1 MERYFL
7 RTILFVGALLMS
19 SLFYRFIPDNRLF
32 SKGDF
37 KLKETRTDPVFLT
50 TPDVWVDSV
59 LNTMTPEQRVA
70 QMIMIAAYSNN
81 NPANE
86 KEVEK
91 LVRENGV
98 GGVVFFQG
106 SPGRQARLTNLYQSV
121 SKIPLL
127 IGMDA
132 EWGLAMRLDSTIRY
146 PKQMMLGGI
155 QDDRLIFDM
164 GGQIAEQLKRLGV
177 HINFAPVIDINN
189 NSNNPVIDC
198 RSFGE
203 DRNNVTRKAL
213 FYMIGLE
220 NKGILAVAKHFPGHG
235 DTDKDSHD
243 ELPVIKYDRKRLDS
257 LELFPY
263 KELIYNGL
271 SGVMTAHLQIPVLES
286 RLNMPASLS
295 NIITDSLLRH
305 DLQFKG
311 LIFTDALNMKAIS
324 GFYKPEESVE
334 LAINAGNDILL
345 MPDDVPGV
353 IDAIVKQIKKGNI
366 PQEEIDSHCRRILA
380 AKYFAGLN
388 HYHPIELANLD
399 KDLNKPEYRLLQRR
413 LIISALTVLQN
424 RNSLL
429 PLKHLD
435 SLKIASL
442 VLSTDRDTSFQ
453 QALGLYGRVDCF
465 RLKGDGLDNLDSIYN
480 ALKKYN
486 LIIGSVHSTDIRSI
500 RKYGISDCMVD
511 IIDTLAQT
519 GKLMLDVFA
528 DPYVLNRFHNLDKL
542 KALVVSYENSSAVQ
556 ELSAQL
562 IFGAIS
568 SHGTLSV
575 SAGKWKSL
583 ASGIPVNAIGRL
595 GFSLPIDAGM
605 NEDTLRRINDI
616 IADAISKQAM
626 PGCQVLVARHGM
638 VIMNKAYGSPLYN
651 CSKPVKSTDLYD
663 LASVTKVVAT
673 TQAMMRLT
681 DEGCVDVNQKL
692 SAYLPYLDETN
703 KKNMVIRDMLLHQ
716 AGLAAFMQFYFAT
729 MEPVFKNQQLI
740 SSKQTDSNP
749 IKIGANQYLNRY
761 TRYKSNIISN
771 HYSDLYPLKVAD
783 RMYIVRSWVDTI
795 YNGIAKSSL
804 SAKKEYLYSDLGFML
819 MKQLVDSV
827 TRVPFDAYLDSAFYR
842 KLGADRL
849 CFNPLNRFSKQEIA
863 PTEDDQLFRKQ
874 LVHGYVH
881 DPRAAMLGGV
891 SGHAGLFGDALD
903 VAKVLQMMLNHGEY
917 GAERFITP
925 ETIKL
930 FTEKPLSAGNRRGLG
945 FDKPEPDK
953 TKPQPTCDGPSL
965 SSYGH
970 TGFTGNMIWVDP
982 AYDLIYIFL
991 SNRVY
996 PDAENTKLAEMNVRT
1011 NVQQVVYNALIKH

>member
-1 MERYFL
+1 MDRYFL
-7 RTILFVGALLMS
+7 RTILIVGALVMS
-19 SLFYRFIPDNRLF
+19 SLFYRFIPDNNLF
-32 SKGDF
+32 SNGDF
-37 KLKETRTDPVFLT
+37 KLKETRTDPVFLS

-81 NPANE
+81 NPVNE

-91 LVRENGV
+91 LVKENGV
-98 GGVVFFQG
+98 GGLVFFQG
-106 SPGRQARLTNLYQSV
+106 SPGRQARLTNLYQSA

-127 IGMDA
+127 IAMDA

-164 GGQIAEQLKRLGV
+164 GNQIAEQLKRLGV

-189 NSNNPVIDC
+189 NSNNPVIDS

-203 DRNNVTRKAL
+203 ERNNVTRKAL

-235 DTDKDSHD
+235 DTDRDSHD
-243 ELPVIKYDRKRLDS
+243 ELPVIKYDKKRLDS

-271 SGVMTAHLQIPVLES
+271 SGVMTGHLQIPVLES
-286 RLNMPASLS
+286 RKNIPASLS

-305 DLQFKG
+305 ELQFKG

-324 GFYKPEESVE
+324 NFYKPEESAE
-334 LAINAGNDILL
+334 LAIIAGNDILL

-353 IDAIVKQIKKGNI
+353 IEKIVKQIKKGNI
-366 PQEEIDSHCRRILA
+366 SQEEIDSHCRRILA

-388 HYHPIELANLD
+388 HYHPVELANLD
-399 KDLNKPEYRLLQRR
+399 KDLNKPEYRLLQRQ
-413 LIISALTVLQN
+413 LISSALTVLQN
-424 RNSLL
+424 RNNLL
-429 PLKHLD
+429 PLRHLD
-435 SLKIASL
+435 SLNIAS
-442 VLSTDRDTSFQ
+442 VVISSDRDTSFQ
-453 QALGLYGRVDCF
+453 QALGLYGRVDYF
-465 RLKGDGLDNLDSIYN
+465 RLKGDGFDNLDSIYN

-486 LIIGSVHSTDIRSI
+486 LVIASVHSTDIRSV
-500 RKYGISDCMVD
+500 RKYGISDCMID

-542 KALVVSYENSSAVQ
+542 KALVVSYENSSTVQ

-562 IFGAIS
+562 IYGAIS
-568 SHGTLSV
+568 AHGTLSV

-583 ASGIPVNAIGRL
+583 TSGIPVNAIGRL
-595 GFSLPIDAGM
+595 RFSLPLEAGM
-605 NEDTLRRINDI
+605 NEDTLRRINYI
-616 IADAISKQAM
+616 IADAISKQAL

-638 VIMNKAYGSPLYN
+638 VIMNKSFGNPVYS
-651 CSKPVKSTDLYD
+651 STKPVRSADLYD

-673 TQAMMRLT
+673 TQAVMRLT
-681 DEGCVDVNQKL
+681 DEGCIDINQKL

-703 KKNMVIRDMLLHQ
+703 KKNMVIKDLLLHQ
-716 AGLAAFMQFYFAT
+716 AGLAAFIQFYFAA

-740 SSKQTDSNP
+740 SNKQTDSNP
-749 IKIGANQYLNRY
+749 IKIGPNQYLNRY

-783 RMYIVRSWVDTI
+783 HMYIIRSWVDTI
-795 YNGIAKSSL
+795 YNGIAKSNLSL
-804 SAKKEYLYSDLGFML
+804 KKEYLYSDLGFML
-819 MKQLVDSV
+819 LKQLVDSV
-827 TRVPFDAYLDSAFYR
+827 TKVPFDAYLDSAFYR

-849 CFNPLNRFSKQEIA
+849 CFNPLSRFSKSEIA

-881 DPRAAMLGGV
+881 DPRAAMLGGI

-917 GAERFITP
+917 GGERFITP
-925 ETIKL
+925 ETIEL
-930 FTEKPLSAGNRRGLG
+930 FTEKPLSSGNRRGLG

-953 TKPQPTCDGPSL
+953 SKPQPTCDGPSPE
-965 SSYGH
+965 SYGH

-982 AYDLIYIFL
+982 AYDLIYVFL

-1011 NVQQVVYNALIKH
+1011 NVQQAVYNALVKH

>member
-1 MERYFL
+1 MDRYFL
-7 RTILFVGALLMS
+7 RTILIVGALVLS
-19 SLFYRFIPDNRLF
+19 SLFYRFIPDNNLF
-32 SKGDF
+32 SKADF
-37 KLKETRTDPVFLT
+37 KLKETRTDPVFLN

-81 NPANE
+81 NALNE

-98 GGVVFFQG
+98 GGLVFFQG
-106 SPGRQARLTNLYQSV
+106 SPGKQARLTNLYQSA

-127 IGMDA
+127 IAMDA

-164 GGQIAEQLKRLGV
+164 GNQIAEQLKRLGV

-189 NSNNPVIDC
+189 NSNNPVIDS

-220 NKGILAVAKHFPGHG
+220 NKGILSVAKHFPGHG
-235 DTDKDSHD
+235 DTDRDSHD
-243 ELPVIKYDRKRLDS
+243 ELPLIKYDRNRLDS

-263 KELIYNGL
+263 KELIFNGL

-286 RLNMPASLS
+286 RTNMPASLS
-295 NIITDSLLRH
+295 SIITDSLLRQEMH
-305 DLQFKG
+305 FKG

-324 GFYKPEESVE
+324 NAYKPEESAE
-334 LAINAGNDILL
+334 LAIRAGNDILL
-345 MPDDVPGV
+345 MPDDVPAV
-353 IDAIVKQIKKGNI
+353 IEDIISLIKKGEI
-366 PQEEIDSHCRRILA
+366 SQESIDSHCRRILA

-388 HYHPIELANLD
+388 HYHPVELANLYN
-399 KDLNKPEYRLLQRR
+399 DLNKPEYRLLQRQ
-413 LIISALTVLQN
+413 LAGSALTVLQN

-429 PLKHLD
+429 PLRHLD
-435 SLKIASL
+435 SLKIASV
-442 VLSTDRDTSFQ
+442 VLSSDRDTSFQ

-465 RLKGDGLDNLDSIYN
+465 RLKGDGFDNLDSIYTE
-480 ALKKYN
+480 LKNYN
-486 LIIGSVHSTDIRSI
+486 LIIASVHSTDIRSVK
-500 RKYGISDCMVD
+500 KYGISDCMVD
-511 IIDTLAQT
+511 IVDTLAQT
-519 GKLMLDVFA
+519 GKLLLDVFA
-528 DPYVLNRFHNLDKL
+528 NPYVLNRFHNLDKA
-542 KALVVSYENSSAVQ
+542 KALVLSYENSPLVQ
-556 ELSAQL
+556 ELSAQV
-562 IFGAIS
+562 IYGAIGA
-568 SHGTLSV
+568 HGTLSV

-583 ASGIPVNAIGRL
+583 TSGIPVNAIGRL
-595 GFSLPIDAGM
+595 RFSLPLEAGM

-638 VIMNKAYGSPLYN
+638 VIMNKSFGN
-651 CSKPVKSTDLYD
+651 PVYKSTTPASSRDLYD

-673 TQAMMRLT
+673 TQAVMRLT
-681 DEGCVDVNQKL
+681 DEGCVDINQKL

-703 KKNMVIRDMLLHQ
+703 KKNMVIKDMLLHQ
-716 AGLAAFMQFYFAT
+716 AGLVAFMQFYFST

-740 SSKQTDSNP
+740 SNKQTDSNP
-749 IKIGANQYLNRY
+749 IRIGPNQYLNRY

-771 HYSDLYPLKVAD
+771 HFSDLYPLKVAD
-783 RMYIVRSWVDTI
+783 NMYIVKSWVDTI
-795 YNGIAKSSL
+795 YNGIAKSGL
-804 SAKKEYLYSDLGFML
+804 SQKKEYLYSDLGFML
-819 MKQLVDSV
+819 MKQLVDTV
-827 TRVPFDAYLDSAFYR
+827 THVAFDTYLDSVFYK

-849 CFNPLNRFSKQEIA
+849 CFNPLDRFSKREIA

-874 LVHGYVH
+874 LVQGYVH

-903 VAKVLQMMLNHGEY
+903 VAKVLQMMLNQGEY
-917 GAERFITP
+917 GGEQFITP
-925 ETIKL
+925 ETIRM

-953 TKPQPTCDGPSL
+953 SKPQPTCEGPSPE
-965 SSYGH
+965 SYGH

-982 AYDLIYIFL
+982 AYDLIYVFL

-1011 NVQQVVYNALIKH
+1011 NVQQAVYNALIKH

>member
-1 MERYFL
+1 MDRYFL
-7 RTILFVGALLMS
+7 RTILIVAALVMS
-19 SLFYRFIPDNRLF
+19 SLFYRFIPDNNLF

-37 KLKETRTDPVFLT
+37 KLKESRTDPVFLN

-81 NPANE
+81 NPVNE

-98 GGVVFFQG
+98 GGLVFFQG

-121 SKIPLL
+121 SRIPLL

-164 GGQIAEQLKRLGV
+164 GNQIAEQLKRLGV

-189 NSNNPVIDC
+189 NSNNPVIDS

-203 DRNNVTRKAL
+203 ERNNVTRKAL

-235 DTDKDSHD
+235 DTDRDSHD
-243 ELPVIKYDRKRLDS
+243 ELPVIKYERKRLDS

-271 SGVMTAHLQIPVLES
+271 SGVMTAHLQIPALES
-286 RLNMPASLS
+286 RKNMPASLS
-295 NIITDSLLRH
+295 NIIIDSLLRH
-305 DLQFKG
+305 ELQFKG

-324 GFYKPEESVE
+324 NFYKPEESAE
-334 LAINAGNDILL
+334 LAIKAGNDILL

-353 IDAIVKQIKKGNI
+353 IEKIVKQIKNGSI
-366 PQEEIDSHCRRILA
+366 SQAEIDSHCRRILA

-388 HYHPIELANLD
+388 HNRPVELANLD
-399 KDLNKPEYRLLQRR
+399 RDLNKSEYRLLQRQ
-413 LIISALTVLQN
+413 LISSALTVLQN
-424 RNSLL
+424 RNNLL
-429 PLKHLD
+429 PLRHLD
-435 SLKIASL
+435 SLNIASV
-442 VLSTDRDTSFQ
+442 VLSSDRDTSFQ
-453 QALGLYGRVDCF
+453 QALGLYGRVDYF
-465 RLKGDGLDNLDSIYN
+465 RLKGDGFDNLDSIYN

-486 LIIGSVHSTDIRSI
+486 LVIASVHSTDIRSVK
-500 RKYGISDCMVD
+500 KYGISDCMID
-511 IIDTLAQT
+511 IVDTLAQT
-519 GKLMLDVFA
+519 GNLMLNVFA

-542 KALVVSYENSSAVQ
+542 KALVMSYENSSTVQ

-562 IFGAIS
+562 IYGAIS
-568 SHGTLSV
+568 AHGTLSV

-583 ASGIPVNAIGRL
+583 TSGIPVKAIGRL
-595 GFSLPIDAGM
+595 RFSLPLEAGM

-616 IADAISKQAM
+616 IADAISKQAI

-638 VIMNKAYGSPLYN
+638 VILNKAFGN
-651 CSKPVKSTDLYD
+651 PVYKSTQPVRSSDLYD

-673 TQAMMRLT
+673 TQAMMRLS
-681 DEGCVDVNQKL
+681 DEGCIDINQKL
-692 SAYLPYLDETN
+692 SAYLPYFDGTN
-703 KKNMVIRDMLLHQ
+703 KENMVIKDMLLHQ
-716 AGLAAFMQFYFAT
+716 AGLVSFMQFYFAT

-740 SSKQTDSNP
+740 SNRQTDINP
-749 IKIGANQYLNRY
+749 LKIGPYQYMNRY

-783 RMYIVRSWVDTI
+783 HMFIVRSWVDTM
-795 YNGIAKSSL
+795 YNGIAKSNL
-804 SAKKEYLYSDLGFML
+804 SPKKEYLYSDLGFML
-819 MKQLVDSV
+819 LKQLVDTV
-827 TRVPFDAYLDSAFYR
+827 THTPYDTYLDSVFYR

-849 CFNPLNRFSKQEIA
+849 CFNPLNRFSKNEIA
-863 PTEDDQLFRKQ
+863 PTEDDHLFRKQ

-881 DPRAAMLGGV
+881 DPRAAMEGGI

-917 GAERFITP
+917 GGERFITP
-925 ETIKL
+925 ETIEL
-930 FTEKPLSAGNRRGLG
+930 FTEKPFSAGNRRGLG

-953 TKPQPTCDGPSL
+953 SKPQPTCDGPSL
-965 SSYGH
+965 ASYGH

-996 PDAENTKLAEMNVRT
+996 PDAENTKLTEMNVRT
-1011 NVQQVVYNALIKH
+1011 NVQQAVYNALIKH

>member
-1 MERYFL
+1 MDRYFL
-7 RTILFVGALLMS
+7 RTILIVGALVMS
-19 SLFYRFIPDNRLF
+19 SLFYRFIPDNNLY

-37 KLKETRTDPVFLT
+37 KLKETRTDPVFLN

-70 QMIMIAAYSNN
+70 QMIMVAAYSNN

-98 GGVVFFQG
+98 GGLIFFQG
-106 SPGRQARLTNLYQSV
+106 SPGRQARLTNLYQSA

-127 IGMDA
+127 IAMDA

-164 GGQIAEQLKRLGV
+164 GNQIAEQLKRLGV

-189 NSNNPVIDC
+189 NSDNPVIDS

-203 DRNNVTRKAL
+203 ERNNVTRKAL

-235 DTDKDSHD
+235 DTDTDSHD
-243 ELPVIKYDRKRLDS
+243 ELPVINRDKKRLDS

-271 SGVMTAHLQIPVLES
+271 SGVMSGHLQIPVLES
-286 RLNMPASLS
+286 RKNLPASLS

-305 DLQFKG
+305 ELQFKG

-324 GFYKPEESVE
+324 NSYKPEESAE
-334 LAINAGNDILL
+334 LAIKAGNDILL

-353 IDAIVKQIKKGNI
+353 IEKIVKQIKKGNI
-366 PQEEIDSHCRRILA
+366 RQEEIDIHCRRVLA

-388 HYHPIELANLD
+388 HYHPVELANLN
-399 KDLNKPEYRLLQRR
+399 KDLNKPEYRLLQRQ
-413 LIISALTVLQN
+413 LISSALTVLQN
-424 RNSLL
+424 RNNLL
-429 PLKHLD
+429 PLRHLD
-435 SLKIASL
+435 SLHIASV
-442 VLSTDRDTSFQ
+442 VLSSDKDTSFQ
-453 QALGLYGRVDCF
+453 QALGLYGRVDNF
-465 RLKGDGLDNLDSIYN
+465 RLKGDGFDNLDSIFN
-480 ALKKYN
+480 ELKKYN
-486 LIIGSVHSTDIRSI
+486 LVIASLHSTDIRSV

-511 IIDTLAQT
+511 IVDSLAQT

-542 KALVVSYENSSAVQ
+542 KALVVSYENSSVVQ

-562 IFGAIS
+562 IYGAIS
-568 SHGTLSV
+568 AHGTLSV

-583 ASGIPVNAIGRL
+583 TSGIPVNAIGRL
-595 GFSLPIDAGM
+595 RFSLPLEAGM

-616 IADAISKQAM
+616 IADAISKQAL

-638 VIMNKAYGSPLYN
+638 VIMNKSFGNPVYS
-651 CSKPVKSTDLYD
+651 STKPVRSTDLYD

-681 DEGCVDVNQKL
+681 DEGCIDINQKL

-716 AGLAAFMQFYFAT
+716 AGLAAFIQFYFAT

-740 SSKQTDSNP
+740 SNKQTDSNP
-749 IKIGANQYLNRY
+749 IKIGPNQYLNRY

-783 RMYIVRSWVDTI
+783 HMYIASSWVDTI

-804 SAKKEYLYSDLGFML
+804 SPKKEYLYSDLGFML

-827 TRVPFDAYLDSAFYR
+827 TRIPFDAYLDSVLYR

-849 CFNPLNRFSKQEIA
+849 CFNPLSRFSKKEIA

-874 LVHGYVH
+874 LVQGYVH

-891 SGHAGLFGDALD
+891 AGHAGLFGDALD

-917 GAERFITP
+917 GGERFITP
-925 ETIKL
+925 ETIEL
-930 FTEKPLSAGNRRGLG
+930 FTK
-945 FDKPEPDK
+945 
-953 TKPQPTCDGPSL
+953 SL
-965 SSYGH
+965 
-970 TGFTGNMIWVDP
+970 
-982 AYDLIYIFL
+982 
-991 SNRVY
+991 
-996 PDAENTKLAEMNVRT
+996 
-1011 NVQQVVYNALIKH
+1011 

>member
-7 RTILFVGALLMS
+7 RTILVVGALVMS
-19 SLFYRFIPDNRLF
+19 SLFYRFIPDNKLF

-37 KLKETRTDPVFLT
+37 KLKETRTDPVFLN

-81 NPANE
+81 NPVNE

-98 GGVVFFQG
+98 GGLVFFQG
-106 SPGRQARLTNLYQSV
+106 SPGRQARLTNLYQSA

-189 NSNNPVIDC
+189 NSNNPVIDS

-243 ELPVIKYDRKRLDS
+243 ELPVIKYNRKRLDS

-271 SGVMTAHLQIPVLES
+271 SGIMTAHLQIPALES

-324 GFYKPEESVE
+324 NFYKSAESAE
-334 LAINAGNDILL
+334 LAIKAGNDILL

-366 PQEEIDSHCRRILA
+366 SQEEIDSHCRRILS

-388 HYHPIELANLD
+388 HYKPVELANLD
-399 KDLNKPEYRLLQRR
+399 KDLNKPEYRLLQRQ
-413 LIISALTVLQN
+413 LIVSALTVLQN

-429 PLKHLD
+429 PLRHLD
-435 SLKIASL
+435 SLNIASV

-453 QALGLYGRVDCF
+453 QALGLYGRVDYF
-465 RLKGDGLDNLDSIYN
+465 RLKGDGFDNLDSIFN
-480 ALKKYN
+480 ELKKYN
-486 LIIGSVHSTDIRSI
+486 LIIASVHSTDIRSV

-511 IIDTLAQT
+511 IVDTLAQT
-519 GKLMLDVFA
+519 GKVMLDVFA
-528 DPYVLNRFHNLDKL
+528 NPYVLNRFHNLDKL
-542 KALVVSYENSSAVQ
+542 KALVVSYENSSTVQ

-562 IFGAIS
+562 IYGAIS
-568 SHGTLSV
+568 SHGSLSV
-575 SAGKWKSL
+575 STGKWKSL
-583 ASGIPVNAIGRL
+583 APGIPVNAIGRL

-616 IADAISKQAM
+616 IAEAISKQAM

-638 VIMNKAYGSPLYN
+638 VIMNKAFGNPVYN
-651 CSKPVKSTDLYD
+651 CTRPVRSTDLYD

-673 TQAMMRLT
+673 TQAVMRLT
-681 DEGCVDVNQKL
+681 DEGCVDINQKL

-703 KKNMVIRDMLLHQ
+703 KKNMVIKDMLLHQ

-740 SSKQTDSNP
+740 SNKQSDSNP

-783 RMYIVRSWVDTI
+783 DMYIVRSWVDTI
-795 YNGIAKSSL
+795 YNGIAKSNL

-819 MKQLVDSV
+819 MKQLVDTV
-827 TRVPFDAYLDSAFYR
+827 TQVPFDTYLDSAFYR

-849 CFNPLNRFSKQEIA
+849 CFNPLNRFTKQEIA

-917 GAERFITP
+917 GGERFITP

-965 SSYGH
+965 ASYGH

>member
-1 MERYFL
+1 MDRYFL
-7 RTILFVGALLMS
+7 RMILIVGALVLA
-19 SLFYRFIPDNRLF
+19 SLFYRFIPDNNLF

-37 KLKETRTDPVFLT
+37 KLKESRTDPVFLSA
-50 TPDVWVDSV
+50 PDVWVDSV
-59 LNTMTPEQRVA
+59 LNTLTPEQRVA

-81 NPANE
+81 NPVNE

-98 GGVVFFQG
+98 GGLVFFQG

-132 EWGLAMRLDSTIRY
+132 EWGLAMRLDSTVRY

-155 QDDRLIFDM
+155 QDDRMIFDM
-164 GGQIAEQLKRLGV
+164 GNQIAEQLKRLGV

-189 NSNNPVIDC
+189 NSNNPVIDS

-243 ELPVIKYDRKRLDS
+243 ELPVIKYERSRLDS

-263 KELIYNGL
+263 KELIFNGL
-271 SGVMTAHLQIPVLES
+271 SGVMTAHLQVPRLES
-286 RLNMPASLS
+286 RVNMPASLS
-295 NIITDSLLRH
+295 SVITDSILRH
-305 DLQFKG
+305 ELQFKG
-311 LIFTDALNMKAIS
+311 LIFTDAMNMKAIT
-324 GFYKPEESVE
+324 GNYKPEESAE
-334 LAINAGNDILL
+334 LAVKAGNDILL

-353 IDAIVKQIKKGNI
+353 IENIVKLIKNGEI
-366 PQEEIDSHCRRILA
+366 SQAEIDNHCRRILA

-388 HYHPIELANLD
+388 HYQPVELANLG

-413 LIISALTVLQN
+413 LISSALTVLQN
-424 RNSLL
+424 RNGLL
-429 PLKHLD
+429 PLVHLD
-435 SLKIASL
+435 TLNIASV
-442 VLSTDRDTSFQ
+442 VLSADRDTSFQ

-465 RLKGDGLDNLDSIYN
+465 RLKGDGFDNLDSIFT

-486 LIIGSVHSTDIRSI
+486 LVIASVHSTDIRSV

-511 IIDTLAQT
+511 IVDSMANT
-519 GKLMLDVFA
+519 GKIMLDVFA

-542 KALVVSYENSSAVQ
+542 KALVVSYENSSTVQ

-562 IFGAIS
+562 IYGAIGAR
-568 SHGTLSV
+568 GTLSV
-575 SAGKWKSL
+575 SAGKWKSMT
-583 ASGIPVNAIGRL
+583 SGMPVNAVDRL
-595 GFSLPIDAGM
+595 RFGLPLEAGM
-605 NEDTLRRINDI
+605 SEDTLQRINDI

-638 VIMNKAYGSPLYN
+638 VIMNKSFGN
-651 CSKPVKSTDLYD
+651 PVYKSTVPVRSTDLYD

-673 TQAMMRLT
+673 TQAIMKLT
-681 DEGCVDVNQKL
+681 DEGCVDISQKL

-716 AGLAAFMQFYFAT
+716 AGLVSFIQFYFAT

-740 SSKQTDSNP
+740 TNRQTDSNP
-749 IKIGANQYLNRY
+749 IRIGPNQYLNRY

-783 RMYIVRSWVDTI
+783 NMYIVRSWVDTV
-795 YNGIAKSSL
+795 YNGIAKSAL
-804 SAKKEYLYSDLGFML
+804 SQKKEYLYSDLGFMYL
-819 MKQLVDSV
+819 KQLVDTV
-827 TRVPFDAYLDSAFYR
+827 THAPFDVYLDSVFYR

-849 CFNPLNRFSKQEIA
+849 CFNPLDRFSKSEIA
-863 PTEDDQLFRKQ
+863 PTEDDHLFRKQ

-881 DPRAAMLGGV
+881 DPRAAMVGGV
-891 SGHAGLFGDALD
+891 SGHAGLFGDAID
-903 VAKVLQMMLNHGEY
+903 VAKVLQMMLNQGEY
-917 GAERFITP
+917 GGERFITP
-925 ETIKL
+925 ETIRM
-930 FTEKPLSAGNRRGLG
+930 FTEKPLSTGNRRGLG

-953 TKPQPTCDGPSL
+953 SKPQPTCDGPSL

-1011 NVQQVVYNALIKH
+1011 NVQQAVYNSLIKH